1 MVQGTAR
8 LGHDATS
15 AILSAGINPAAVN
28 IASARI
34 TSAQMER
41 ISGQLMR
48 EVDDEALGWFSRRLP
63 WGSYGML
70 ARASIS
76 SPTLGVAIARW
87 CRHHAL
93 LTKDIELLPNS
104 FHSSDSEEATV
115 ALIEGQAGEW
125 LSGDLR
131 VFCHV
136 SMLRNLLGL
145 ASWLVDSRITPVGVR
160 FGFPEPA
167 YSDVFSLLFGGACV
181 FDHPQTELMLD
192 RRYLELPL
200 LRNDAELRQL
210 LKRALPLTVHSY
222 RKDRLLV
229 GRIKHALTTQ
239 PATSRNAN
247 ALATAL
253 NMSVRTLH
261 RHLREEGETLQSIKD
276 DIRRARATDLLIKTD
291 QPTKSIAANIGMDSE
306 KSFLRAFKRWT
317 GETPRDFRQRFRR
330 TTGGQ
335 KPAADIN

>member
-1 MVQGTAR
+1 
-8 LGHDATS
+8 
-15 AILSAGINPAAVN
+15 
-28 IASARI
+28 
-34 TSAQMER
+34 
-41 ISGQLMR
+41 
-48 EVDDEALGWFSRRLP
+48 
-63 WGSYGML
+63 ML

-93 LTKDIELLPNS
+93 LTKDIELLPTS
-104 FHSSDSEEATV
+104 FHSSEAEEAKV
-115 ALIEGQAGEW
+115 ALIEGQKGEW

-160 FGFPEPA
+160 FGFSEPP

-181 FDHPQTELMLD
+181 FDHPHTELILD

-200 LRNDAELRQL
+200 IRNDAELRQL
-210 LKRALPLTVHSY
+210 LKRALTLTVRSY

-229 GRIKHALTTQ
+229 GRIKHALTTD
-239 PATSRNAN
+239 PATSRNAHT
-247 ALATAL
+247 LAMAL
-253 NMSVRTLH
+253 NMSVRSLH

-276 DIRRARATDLLIKTD
+276 DVRRATATNLLIKTD
-291 QPTKSIAANIGMDSE
+291 HPTKSIAANIGMESE

-317 GETPRDFRQRFRR
+317 GETPRDFRQRLRE
-330 TTGGQ
+330 TPDG
-335 KPAADIN
+335 K